1 MFNPYGRSRKQINN
15 KLLEHSNGEVPGTA
29 LVAQSWDSL
38 ITDRGNN
45 PKGKGGLEIRVIFVR
60 NT

>member
-1 MFNPYGRSRKQINN
+1 MGGAGSRLTISAWNTA
-15 KLLEHSNGEVPGTA
+15 SWNGEVPGTA